1 MGTRNYKRIYTRKNY
16 IPITI
21 ENSDIELLGVII
33 GLDHNWLEMIIP
45 LIPDNITTALIV
57 NSC

>member
-1 MGTRNYKRIYTRKNY
+1 MGTRNYKRIYTRENN

>member
-33 GLDHNWLEMIIP
+33 GLDHNWLEKIIP

>member
-21 ENSDIELLGVII
+21 ENSDIELLGVICEP
-33 GLDHNWLEMIIP
+33 DHGWLENFS
-45 LIPDNITTALIV
+45 L
-57 NSC
+57 